1 MAQAFEADPDV
12 EVVVGMGARDPSVP
26 LERTDF
32 VRVADHSYS
41 TVHRIVLATGVDT
54 IVHTGVMV
62 DSTLGSN
69 RLHDVNVIGTLN
81 LLAAAGAVG
90 STVKALVVKSSG
102 LFYGAT
108 SRDPYAFTETM
119 TREAPAHTPLERS
132 LLEAEALVRDFAQ
145 DNPAVIVSVLRFAN
159 VLGAD
164 LSTPLSRNLSR
175 PMCPSLFG
183 YDPLLQFVEQG
194 DVVRALIH
202 AVRSAEPGTFNVGAP
217 GRLPLSE
224 VAAICGTR
232 LVPLPPWQ
240 TGLFSVPFTRLG
252 AFDLPPELIPLLRY
266 GRGMDTDT
274 VPRDRVR
281 LPLLERGG
289 DPRLRPGHSPPQ
301 GGRASRREL
310 SVPRGPGAFPAPG
323 QLGRQPGRRAVPNFL
338 GFSPP
343 RIPRAYVSPDSVSHA
358 ATSGPRRN
366 CHSSAVMA

>member
-1 MAQAFEADPDV
+1 VSGSADGAARRLLVTGADTFWGGRVAQAFEADPDV
-12 EVVVGMGARDPSVP
+12 EVVVGMGAHDPSVA

-32 VRVADHSYS
+32 VRVSDHSYS

-81 LLAAAGAVG
+81 LLAAAGAAG

-102 LFYGAT
+102 LVYGAT

-119 TREAPAHTPLERS
+119 TRATPARTPIERS

-145 DNPAVIVSVLRFAN
+145 DNPDVTVSVLRFAN

-194 DVVRALIH
+194 DVVRALVH
-202 AVRSAEPGTFNVGAP
+202 AVRIAKPGTFNVGAP

-266 GRGMDTDT
+266 GRGMDTKRFRETGFDYRFSSVEAT
-274 VPRDRVR
+274 HAFARAIR
-281 LPLLERGG
+281 LRKGVGHPAENYQYQEDLERF
-289 DPRLRPGHSPPQ
+289 LRHANSVAN
-301 GGRASRREL
+301 RAGEPSRP
-310 SVPRGPGAFPAPG
+310 S
-323 QLGRQPGRRAVPNFL
+323 
-338 GFSPP
+338 
-343 RIPRAYVSPDSVSHA
+343 
-358 ATSGPRRN
+358 
-366 CHSSAVMA
+366 